1 MIKYKQPRYQILFI
15 CVTVGVIMRTVF
27 CLVVIIAVIAGC
39 LALDCPD
46 CDIEMCRDP
55 GTCRLGKT
63 TDICGCC
70 PVCFKGI
77 GEECGGP
84 WDAYGKCANHLSCIR
99 IPGRERNDPV
109 GDFNA
114 VGRCYA
120 LP

>member
-1 MIKYKQPRYQILFI
+1 
-15 CVTVGVIMRTVF
+15 MRAAF
-27 CLVVIIAVIAGC
+27 CFVVVIAVIVSC

-46 CDIEMCRDP
+46 CDIEMCKDP
-55 GTCRLGKT
+55 GTCPLGKT

-70 PVCFKGI
+70 TVCFKGV

-84 WDAYGKCANHLSCIR
+84 WGVFGQCANHLSCIK

-109 GDFNA
+109 SDFNNA
-114 VGRCYA
+114 GRCYA

>member
-1 MIKYKQPRYQILFI
+1 MPSRHGSFSI
-15 CVTVGVIMRTVF
+15 CVTACAIMKAALCF
-27 CLVVIIAVIAGC
+27 VVVIAVIASC

-46 CDIEMCRDP
+46 CDIEMCKDP
-55 GTCRLGKT
+55 GTCHLGRT

-70 PVCFKGI
+70 TVCLKGV

-84 WDAYGKCANHLSCIR
+84 WGVFGKCANHLSCIK

-109 GDFNA
+109 SDFNN
-114 VGRCYA
+114 VGKCYA